1 MLAVVRVPGVVGG
14 GQPFDDG
21 KWSGQEYI
29 FVGELLVVIVLSLCF
44 ESATDG
50 LQECFEKMGSRG
62 KSMRMMM
69 DCVTKEIMIL
79 GFIGLLVYVGT
90 KTEVA
95 LAIARKLYPHGMV
108 SESEDPLAETFE
120 TVHMMIF
127 CVMMCF
133 IAQASTLMY
142 KCYSEAG
149 KWKHW
154 EDMRAHSG
162 LAHDDTIVK
171 MLCREGYLKAKGK
184 DAEDIESEQKLEDME
199 GSEDDDFGVD
209 DHEDRVQKFKDFIN
223 SKYSVVHNI
232 TSVTNP
238 FSRLFAQGGVV
249 GVIEWRA
256 IRHDF
261 MFPAHVD
268 ENKPT
273 EFDSEIKSLYLP
285 KEPHFFRFH
294 EYLTQKMGDD
304 FVDLMELDLST
315 WVVASVLSL
324 MLPMIL
330 DAGEEWYVTI
340 AACSSW
346 VIVFLF
352 LGFTVHIFHVYIRL
366 SIGLPQ
372 DPVDTLLALRGTD
385 TMGLHQKVRHTVAQA
400 TKSQTS
406 NRIAKRTPRS
416 RLLNLEQGLSDVDS
430 RLRAISEALSA
441 KGSSLAVPLLPAD
454 TLGVANGASRSGDPS
469 PQKRR
474 ESSFRHRFEVKT
486 ITQENLAVYHRP
498 WYVQMLDRVLAAC
511 GGETSS
517 ADFHP
522 TYQDQLFLFHEHGPW
537 IMKKA
542 FELLIFLQ
550 SICMASFIVIW
561 LTLEDWDLYQYIV
574 FILGVAAPIF
584 NLSWLVPRLV
594 SKFALVTS
602 IDFKKD
608 ISLCESIMSENK
620 KKQIIDILR
629 LLKIA
634 RMEGKIQRL
643 SKSRLSEEDKM
654 KHLAEY
660 NQSFSF
666 TKKMQF
672 EKLFHV
678 FDADSSGSISL
689 REMKKA
695 LVSLGIP
702 EDSTLVTGAGKIMT
716 LIDVNQSDT
725 IELEEFQVLL
735 AMAFLKA
742 SPEELKA
749 DIEALFEKF
758 DDDGSGFLSIEE
770 LAVAFED
777 LGVTLSTDDMAEL
790 VYEVFLRFKQQM
802 NMAQFGE
809 FMEGLENKFSE

>member
-1 MLAVVRVPGVVGG
+1 MLVAVWVPGVVGG
-14 GQPFDDG
+14 DEPDEPFDDS

-44 ESATDG
+44 ETATDK
-50 LQECFEKMGSRG
+50 LQECFDEWGSRG

-90 KTEVA
+90 KTEFA
-95 LAIARKLYPHGMV
+95 LALARRLYPHGMV

-149 KWKHW
+149 KWSHW
-154 EDMRAHSG
+154 EEMRAHSG
-162 LAHDDTIVK
+162 VASDVTIVK
-171 MLCREGYLKAKGK
+171 MLCDEGYLKAKG
-184 DAEDIESEQKLEDME
+184 EDNEEIDSDSSTS
-199 GSEDDDFGVD
+199 SEDHFG
-209 DHEDRVQKFKDFIN
+209 HEERVQKFKDFIN
-223 SKYSVVHNI
+223 SKYEVVRNI

-238 FSRLFAQGGVV
+238 LHRLFAQGGVV
-249 GVIEWRA
+249 GALEWRA

-268 ENKPT
+268 EDKPT

-294 EYLTQKMGDD
+294 QYLTHKLGED

-324 MLPMIL
+324 MLPWIL
-330 DAGEEWYVTI
+330 NAGEESYVTI

-346 VIVFLF
+346 LIVLLF
-352 LGFTVHIFHVYIRL
+352 LGFTVHVFHVYIRL
-366 SIGLPQ
+366 STPLPRN
-372 DPVDTLLALRGTD
+372 PIATLIALRGTD
-385 TMGLHQKVRHTVAQA
+385 TMALHQKVRHDLAQE
-400 TKSQTS
+400 TKSKNA
-406 NRIAKRTPRS
+406 NRIAKRSPHS
-416 RLLNLEQGLSDVDS
+416 RLVNLEQGLSDVDA
-430 RLRAISEALSA
+430 RIERISEALRQR
-441 KGSSLAVPLLPAD
+441 SLAAPLLPAD
-454 TLGVANGASRSGDPS
+454 SLAAAKSASQRDALCQRDRSVSVLRG
-469 PQKRR
+469 
-474 ESSFRHRFEVKT
+474 RFDVKT
-486 ITQENLAVYHRP
+486 ITQENMAINYHRP
-498 WYVQMLDRVLAAC
+498 WYVQTLDRVLAAC
-511 GGETSS
+511 GSGSSS

-522 TYQDQLFLFHEHGPW
+522 TYQDQLYLFHEHGPW

-574 FILGVAAPIF
+574 FMLGVAAPIF

-594 SKFALVTS
+594 SKFALITS

-608 ISLCESIMSENK
+608 VALCESIMSENK

-643 SKSRLSEEDKM
+643 SKETLSEEDKM

-660 NQSFSF
+660 NESFSP

-672 EKLFHV
+672 EKLFYV
-678 FDADSSGSISL
+678 FDSDSSGSISL

-702 EDSTLVTGAGKIMT
+702 EDSTLVTGAEKIMT
-716 LIDVNQSDT
+716 LIDINKSNT

-742 SPEELKA
+742 SQEELKT
-749 DIEALFEKF
+749 DIEALFQKF
-758 DDDGSGFLSIEE
+758 DNDGSGFLSIEE
-770 LAVAFED
+770 LALAFED

-790 VYEVFLRFKQQM
+790 VYEVFLRFKQQL

-809 FMEGLENKFSE
+809 FMEGLENKFSD